1 MKHKLVN
8 FYRYA
13 ILGVVFLMTTAI
25 YSQTK
30 SLTNPTQKQLDSLE
44 SYYNLS
50 KTDSLPLSERL
61 ENVTSYLE
69 GILPSQQD
77 SLIYNGLMVKT
88 WLLSKVKQYDSA
100 IVYSHQIYDLAKQN
114 QDTLYIGYALIKL
127 GIYHKKNNEL
137 TDSFKYY
144 NEGFKISKNIKDSIN
159 MGRNL
164 LQMANIQTSLGDYSG
179 SKTTAIDGL
188 KYLEHTSDLRN
199 LAGLYHIISVANLEQ
214 KNYTKAIQ
222 YNTQALELG
231 KDSISIQTIGLN
243 HILMIKNTKANI
255 LADQGNYKQAIE
267 ILKTLISNPI
277 VQQDKI
283 EYARVLTNLGR
294 IQWYENKENKSS
306 EALLLNSLEIRKR
319 NNDISGLISSNVC
332 LTKYYLVKDKK
343 KALYYAEAA
352 YLNAKKRNN
361 LVSILEALGF
371 VFQLKEDVQEEA
383 MVYDRVHHKMQEI
396 NQKNREIY
404 AVTKYENKKLTQQN
418 VVLQKEKNKI
428 AIWGIVISGLLILS
442 IGGIVYYYYKQYV
455 YKKRFLQLLAT
466 NTQQDSIPTP
476 PKDKTTLSVISE
488 EALQHLL
495 NQLQQ
500 FEEQQTYL
508 TPNINA
514 KDLAKSF
521 GSNTSYLS
529 MVVNTYKQKSISQY
543 INDLRVDF
551 AIEKL
556 QVDPIFRKYTIKAI
570 AQEVGFNS
578 SEIFAKKF
586 YKKTGIYPSYFVKKL
601 EGEKDEV

>member
-1 MKHKLVN
+1 
-8 FYRYA
+8 
-13 ILGVVFLMTTAI
+13 MTTAI

-69 GILPSQQD
+69 GILPSRKD
-77 SLIYNGLMVKT
+77 SLIYDGLMQKT
-88 WLLSKVKQYDSA
+88 FLLGKANQYDSA
-100 IVYSHQIYDLAKQN
+100 IAYTHRLYDMAIQN
-114 QDTLYIGYALIKL
+114 RDTLYIGHAYNKL
-127 GIYHKKNNEL
+127 GIYYRKDNQLAKAFN
-137 TDSFKYY
+137 YY
-144 NEGFKISKNIKDSIN
+144 NKAFRISRKNKDTLKA
-159 MGRNL
+159 GRIL
-164 LQMANIQTSLGDYSG
+164 LSMANIQTSLGDYSG
-179 SKTTAIDGL
+179 SKTTAADGVA
-188 KYLEHTSDLRN
+188 YLEYTTDLRS
-199 LAGLYHIISVANLEQ
+199 LAGLYHIISVANRGQ
-214 KNYTKAIQ
+214 KNYTEAIK
-222 YNTQALELG
+222 YNTQALVLA
-231 KDSISIQTIGLN
+231 KDSLSINTIRIKN
-243 HILMIKNTKANI
+243 ILIFKNTKANI
-255 LADQGNYKQAIE
+255 LADQGRYDQAIT
-267 ILKTLISNPI
+267 ILEKLATNPI
-277 VQQDKI
+277 AQQDQK
-283 EYARVLTNLGR
+283 EYARILGNLGYV
-294 IQWYENKENKSS
+294 QWLQNKDNKNC
-306 EALLLNSLEIRKR
+306 ETILLTALDIRKKA
-319 NNDISGLISSNVC
+319 NDIKGLVTSNMY
-332 LTKYYLVKDKK
+332 LTKYYLDKDRT
-343 KALYYAEAA
+343 KALQYAEFTYYYA
-352 YLNAKKRNN
+352 KKWGS
-361 LVSILEALGF
+361 LTSTLKALGLI
-371 VFQLKEDVQEEA
+371 FQLKKDVQEEA

-428 AIWGIVISGLLILS
+428 ATWGIVISGLLLLS

-495 NQLQQ
+495 SQLQQ
-500 FEEQQTYL
+500 FEEQQAYL

-543 INDLRVDF
+543 INDLRVGY

-556 QVDPIFRKYTIKAI
+556 QADPIFRKYTIKAI

>member
-1 MKHKLVN
+1 
-8 FYRYA
+8 
-13 ILGVVFLMTTAI
+13 MTTAI

-30 SLTNPTQKQLDSLE
+30 SLTNPTQKQLKNITQQ
-44 SYYNLS
+44 YALS
-50 KTDSLPLSERL
+50 NVDSLPLSMRL
-61 ENVTSYLE
+61 YHVSSFLE
-69 GILPSQQD
+69 SAFLLQKD
-77 SLIYNGLMVKT
+77 SLIYKGLRQKT
-88 WLLSKVKQYDSA
+88 WLLGKAKQYDSA
-100 IVYSHQIYDLAKQN
+100 IVYTHKLYDLARHN
-114 QDTLYIGYALIKL
+114 RDTIHMVSALTKL
-127 GIYHKKNNEL
+127 GLYYKTNNQLIEA
-137 TDSFKYY
+137 FKYR
-144 NEGFKISKNIKDSIN
+144 NENFKIFRTTKDTIGA
-159 MGRNL
+159 GRNL
-164 LQMANIQTSLGDYSG
+164 LIMANIQASLEDYSG
-179 SKTTAIDGL
+179 CKTTAVDGVN
-188 KYLEHTSDLRN
+188 YLRHASGLRN
-199 LAGLYHIISVANLEQ
+199 LAGLYHIISVANRGQ
-214 KNYTKAIQ
+214 KNYTEAIK
-222 YNTQALELG
+222 YNTQALALG
-231 KDSISIQTIGLN
+231 KDSLSIQTIGLN
-243 HILMIKNTKANI
+243 HILMFKNTKANI
-255 LADQGNYKQAIE
+255 LADQGRYDQAIT
-267 ILKTLISNPI
+267 ILKELVTNPI
-277 VQQDKI
+277 VQQDQR

-306 EALLLNSLEIRKR
+306 EALLLNGLEIRKEI
-319 NNDISGLISSNVC
+319 NDIGGLIASNID
-332 LTKYYLVKDKK
+332 LTKYYFEKDKN
-343 KALYYAEAA
+343 KALEYAEAA
-352 YLNAKKRNN
+352 YLYAKQRHS
-361 LVSILEALGF
+361 LTSILEALGF
-371 VFQLKEDVQEEA
+371 IFQLKEDVQEEA

-428 AIWGIVISGLLILS
+428 ATWGIVISGLLLLS

-466 NTQQDSIPTP
+466 NTQQDTIPITP
-476 PKDKTTLSVISE
+476 SRDKTTLSVISE

-495 NQLQQ
+495 GQLQQ
-500 FEEQQTYL
+500 FEEQQAYL

-521 GSNTSYLS
+521 GPNTSYLS